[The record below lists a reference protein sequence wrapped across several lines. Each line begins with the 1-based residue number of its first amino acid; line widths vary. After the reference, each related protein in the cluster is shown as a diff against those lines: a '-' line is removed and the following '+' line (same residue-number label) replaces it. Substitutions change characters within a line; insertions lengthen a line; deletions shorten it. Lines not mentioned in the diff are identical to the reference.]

1 MENSDKTKI
10 ACQHFLEENPFPP
23 IFSLVYSCN
32 KKSFDCS
39 WLMWDFNNQPNA
51 SKAFKIFHRK
61 ILLSFIM
68 FVQHP
73 EIQESLLIPE
83 KFICRI
89 TELDV

>member
-1 MENSDKTKI
+1 M
-10 ACQHFLEENPFPP
+10 PFPP
-23 IFSLVYSCN
+23 IFILVYSYN
-32 KKSFDCS
+32 KKNVLTVVGLCGI
-39 WLMWDFNNQPNA
+39 LIAQLNA
-51 SKAFKIFHRK
+51 SKAFKLFHRK

-73 EIQESLLIPE
+73 EIRESILIPE